1 MSAAQGTEEW
11 AKERAGCATASRFSD
26 VMAKIKVGEAVVRS
40 KYRMQLVTERLTGI
54 PVVTY
59 QNAIMLRGIE
69 TEPEARMAYEAER
82 GVIVEEVGFVRHPAI
97 PSCGASPDGL
107 VGDDG
112 MVEVKCPESTTHL
125 TWMEADR
132 FPPEH
137 VAQIQGQ
144 MAVCS
149 RRWVDFVSYDPRFPP
164 GLQLFVV
171 RVKRDEAYIKDL
183 ETEVRM
189 FLAGVDAMV
198 ERLLKRKA

>member
-40 KYRMQLVTERLTGI
+40 KYRVQLVTERLTGI

-112 MVEVKCPESTTHL
+112 MVEIKCPESTTHL
-125 TWMEADR
+125 TWMEAGR
-132 FPPEH
+132 LPPKH

-144 MAVCS
+144 MAVCG
-149 RRWVDFVSYDPRFPP
+149 RQWVDFVSYDPRFPP